1 MNVESLPGASS
12 IEPRPPQWYED
23 WFDSPW
29 YALLYRNRD
38 ESEAKQFL
46 DKLIKWLEPQKESRI
61 LDLACG
67 QGRHARHL
75 AQLGFDVTGIDLSP
89 RNITEARLWE
99 NERLSFYEHD
109 MRFPFRFNYYDYIF
123 NFFTSFGYFER
134 ASDNKQSLSSIRLG
148 LRPEGKL
155 VIDFL
160 NVAYAAD
167 HLVKEE
173 IREEAGVR
181 FLLHRRFT
189 GDHFVK
195 DIRVEKGDNYR
206 LYQERVQAITIDQF
220 EQDFNNVGLRLIRSF
235 GSYDLEPYDR
245 ITSPRLI
252 MVVEK
257 LAG

>member
-1 MNVESLPGASS
+1 MHPDSS
-12 IEPRPPQWYED
+12 SMPLSGDPRPAQWYED

-29 YALLYRNRD
+29 YALLYRHRD
-38 ESEAKQFL
+38 ESEAQKFL
-46 DKLIKWLEPQKESRI
+46 DKLIAWLAPAPESRM

-67 QGRHARHL
+67 QGRHARYL

-89 RNITEARLWE
+89 RNIQQARAWE

-109 MRFPFRFNYYDYIF
+109 MRYPFRINYFDYIF

-134 ASDNKQSLSSIRLG
+134 PADNIHCLAAVQSG
-148 LRPEGKL
+148 LRPGGIL

-167 HLVKEE
+167 HLV
-173 IREEAGVR
+173 REESQEQAGVH
-181 FLLHRRFT
+181 FFIHRRFT

-195 DIRVEKGDNYR
+195 DIRVEKAGDYR

-220 EQDFNNVGLRLIRSF
+220 QEYFIATDLTLLHTF
-235 GSYDLEPYDR
+235 GSYELTPYDR
-245 ITSPRLI
+245 TTSPRLL
-252 MVVEK
+252 MVVQK
-257 LAG
+257 PAG

>member
-1 MNVESLPGASS
+1 MNAESSL
-12 IEPRPPQWYED
+12 EPFAQGNRPSLWYED

-29 YALLYRNRD
+29 YSLLYRHRD
-38 ESEAKQFL
+38 ESEAKLFL
-46 DKLIKWLEPQKESRI
+46 DRLIRWLEPRKESRM

-67 QGRHARHL
+67 QGRHARYL
-75 AQLGFDVTGIDLSP
+75 AELGFDVTGIDLSP

-109 MRFPFRFNYYDYIF
+109 MRFPFRINYYEYIF

-134 ASDNKQSLSSIRLG
+134 ASENQQSLNSIRLG

-160 NVAYAAD
+160 NVAFAAD
-167 HLVKEE
+167 HLVREE

-181 FLLHRRFT
+181 FLLNRRFT

-195 DIRVEKGDNYR
+195 DIRVEKGGDYR
-206 LYQERVQAITIDQF
+206 LYQERVQAITINQF
-220 EQDFNNVGLRLIRSF
+220 EQSFKVAGLRLVCAF

-245 ITSPRLI
+245 LNSPRLI

-257 LAG
+257 VAG